1 MAVLESRF
9 GERRTGHVGA
19 ARLAVQA
26 HWREGGSSRKIWL
39 MSFARIATVTMKT
52 NSPREVA
59 RFWRELLGYRIAPN
73 HSNSVKLIG
82 ENEPAMLI
90 QPSESPIEQGAI
102 HLDLRPENQL
112 ACLKLGA
119 THADIGQTG
128 DEGWVVMADPGGN
141 LFCVL
146 QSQADY
152 QASLSKD
159 QGTPTPID

>member
-1 MAVLESRF
+1 
-9 GERRTGHVGA
+9 
-19 ARLAVQA
+19 
-26 HWREGGSSRKIWL
+26 
-39 MSFARIATVTMKT
+39 
-52 NSPREVA
+52 
-59 RFWRELLGYRIAPN
+59 
-73 HSNSVKLIG
+73 VKLVGHIG
-82 ENEPAMLI
+82 PALLI

-112 ACLKLGA
+112 ACLERALKLGA

-146 QSQADY
+146 QSEADY

-159 QGTPTPID
+159 PGTATSID